1 MIALD
6 KLANSEFSEIVRY
19 RKQEP
24 DMVIN
29 VFNPAL
35 GRPRHLDPSEFKTN
49 LVYITS
55 YRLARTTLRACQNK
69 AK

>member
-6 KLANSEFSEIVRY
+6 KLSNSEFSEIVRY
-19 RKQEP
+19 RKQKA

-29 VFNPAL
+29 VFSPAL
-35 GRPRHLDPSEFKTN
+35 GRPRHLDLSEFETN